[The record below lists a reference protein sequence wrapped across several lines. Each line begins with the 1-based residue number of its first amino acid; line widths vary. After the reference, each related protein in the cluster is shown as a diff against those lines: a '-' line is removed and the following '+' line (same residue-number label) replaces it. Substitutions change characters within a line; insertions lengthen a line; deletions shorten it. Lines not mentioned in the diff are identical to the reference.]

1 MLKISRDDLTKP
13 RDFHLVTQ
21 LSRTRISPD
30 NYQREYLFNRDI
42 VIVSYKNI

>member
-1 MLKISRDDLTKP
+1 MLNISRDDLTKP
-13 RDFHLVTQ
+13 RDFDLVTQ
-21 LSRTRISPD
+21 LSRIRISSE